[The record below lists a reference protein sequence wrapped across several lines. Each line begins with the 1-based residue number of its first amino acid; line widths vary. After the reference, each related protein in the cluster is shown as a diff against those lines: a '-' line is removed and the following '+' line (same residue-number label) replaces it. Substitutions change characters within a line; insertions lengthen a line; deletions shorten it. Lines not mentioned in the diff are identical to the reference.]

1 MLNLTE
7 LQRDTMMELLNIGMG
22 RAASALSEMVGA
34 EIYLCVPFLDLLS
47 RHEAIKRLAGKRA
60 ERMIAVQQQFSG
72 LLGGDIMLVFP
83 EEKSL
88 ELVHVL
94 VKDSTPLEV
103 MTEMEQEVF
112 MEIGNMIL
120 NSCIGSIATIL
131 KSEMSSSLPI
141 ILNGTDKDIFGE
153 NFDSHDD
160 DGTVLFLSMGFSL
173 QERSIDG
180 NVAFIINGDATY
192 ALQERIDRF
201 ISNL

>member
-1 MLNLTE
+1 MINLTE
-7 LQRDTMMELLNIGMG
+7 LQRDAMMELLNIGMG

-34 EIYLCVPFLDLLS
+34 EIYLCIPFVDLLS
-47 RHEAIKRLAGKRA
+47 RQEAIKLLAGKRS

-94 VKDSTPLEV
+94 VKDSVPLEV

-120 NSCIGSIATIL
+120 NSCIGSISTIL

-141 ILNGTDKDIFGE
+141 LLNGTDKDIFGE
-153 NFDSHDD
+153 NFDSHD
-160 DGTVLFLSMGFSL
+160 GSGIVLFLSMGFSL

-180 NVAFIINGDATY
+180 NVAFIIDGDATY
-192 ALQERIDRF
+192 ALQKSIDRF

>member
-7 LQRDTMMELLNIGMG
+7 LQRDAMMELLNIGMG

-47 RHEAIKRLAGKRA
+47 RHEAIKLLAGKRS

-94 VKDSTPLEV
+94 VKDSVPLEV

-120 NSCIGSIATIL
+120 NSCIGSISTIL

-141 ILNGTDKDIFGE
+141 LLNGTDKDIFGE
-153 NFDSHDD
+153 NFDSHD

-192 ALQERIDRF
+192 ALQESIDRF

>member
-7 LQRDTMMELLNIGMG
+7 LQRDAMMELLNIGMG

-47 RHEAIKRLAGKRA
+47 RHEAIKRLSGKRS
-60 ERMIAVQQQFSG
+60 ERIIAVQQQFSG

-94 VKDSTPLEV
+94 VKDSVPLEV

-120 NSCIGSIATIL
+120 NSCIGSISTIL

-141 ILNGTDKDIFGE
+141 LLNGTDKDIFGE

-180 NVAFIINGDATY
+180 NVAFIINEDATY
-192 ALQERIDRF
+192 ALQESIDRF

>member
-1 MLNLTE
+1 MINLTE
-7 LQRDTMMELLNIGMG
+7 LQRDAMMELLNIGMG

-34 EIYLCVPFLDLLS
+34 EIYLCIPFVDLLS
-47 RHEAIKRLAGKRA
+47 RQEAIKLLAGKGS
-60 ERMIAVQQQFSG
+60 ERIIAVQQQFSG

-94 VKDSTPLEV
+94 VKDSVPLEV

-120 NSCIGSIATIL
+120 NSCLGSIATIL
-131 KSEMSSSLPI
+131 KSEISSSLPI
-141 ILNGTDKDIFGE
+141 LINGSEKDVFGE
-153 NFDSHDD
+153 NFDSPD
-160 DGTVLFLSMGFSL
+160 DGIVLFLSMGFSL
-173 QERSIDG
+173 QEKSIDG
-180 NVAFIINGDATY
+180 NVAFIVDGDATY
-192 ALQERIDRF
+192 ALQESIDRF